1 MLLTARFTDAKG
13 KHLTPENDVI
23 ETDDYKRIVRPV
35 LVYLKNYNIEHDLG
49 AVHVKVGFY
58 KDGEKIRTEKV
69 KLKSINSLKMT

>member
-1 MLLTARFTDAKG
+1 M
-13 KHLTPENDVI
+13 
-23 ETDDYKRIVRPV
+23 RPV